1 MHLCKALSSR
11 AQEARNFRLRVHGAV
26 GVVVSAPAPK
36 SKILLSLSKQK
47 QNRARPDNRQQQL
60 SGLSP
65 GPPACWAGVIPL
77 HQLPLGRWGPNF
89 LKLSCFFCFGGL
101 DGFFWWTTLQS
112 TTLPQSTAPVLL
124 YYKVPLQYYS
134 ALQSNY
140 YSSAALSYKVLLQ
153 HYKVLLQHYAE
164 YYRVLLQYYPV
175 LQSITP
181 VLLCAPECYSS
192 SVSRGAG
199 TPALPRAGVPVLP
212 RRSETFEMRL
222 LMCKTQQL
230 TVPEPD
236 AQQSI
241 AAPPGRA
248 QNRDRDLPLTE
259 RNRSART

>member
-1 MHLCKALSSR
+1 MLLQQCYSSITLYYRALPSH
-11 AQEARNFRLRVHGAV
+11 RV
-26 GVVVSAPAPK
+26 
-36 SKILLSLSKQK
+36 LLQYY
-47 QNRARPDNRQQQL
+47 
-60 SGLSP
+60 
-65 GPPACWAGVIPL
+65 C
-77 HQLPLGRWGPNF
+77 
-89 LKLSCFFCFGGL
+89 
-101 DGFFWWTTLQS
+101 TTKCHSS
-112 TTLPQSTAPVLL
+112 TTLR
-124 YYKVPLQYYS
+124 YK
-134 ALQSNY
+134 SNY

-192 SVSRGAG
+192 SVRERPGTG
-199 TPALPRAGVPVLP
+199 TPALGLPRAGVPVP
-212 RRSETFEMRL
+212 RRSKTFEKRL

-230 TVPEPD
+230 IVPEPD

-259 RNRSART
+259 RSRSARTWKKS